1 MPTLIQTYNPLGLL
15 NWLKFLSTPTPNLNP
30 LLLSSTNVIDSKFTN
45 FLFDNLNLKLIFVKF
60 FKMIKIPPPILV
72 LILATSNYFSQN
84 QLETI
89 YLPYKHSISILILLV
104 GTLVLINPV
113 FKFIK
118 SKTTVNPLKFVNVN
132 KLVTSGIYKYSRNPM
147 YLGMILIII
156 STSIFYLNY
165 YSMVTPFIFY
175 FWINRFQIK
184 REEIFLK
191 ERFGK
196 EYLSYMSKSRRW
208 I

>member
-1 MPTLIQTYNPLGLL
+1 
-15 NWLKFLSTPTPNLNP
+15 
-30 LLLSSTNVIDSKFTN
+30 
-45 FLFDNLNLKLIFVKF
+45 
-60 FKMIKIPPPILV
+60 MIKIPPPILV
-72 LILATSNYFSQN
+72 LILITSNYFSQN
-84 QLETI
+84 RLEII
-89 YLPYKHSISILILLV
+89 YLPYKHSTSVLILLV
-104 GTLVLINPV
+104 GSLILINPV

-118 SKTTVNPLKFVNVN
+118 SKTTVNPVKFKKVN

-165 YSMVTPFIFY
+165 ISVVTPFIFY

-191 ERFGK
+191 EKFGE
-196 EYLSYMSKSRRW
+196 EYLSYMSKTRRW

>member
-1 MPTLIQTYNPLGLL
+1 
-15 NWLKFLSTPTPNLNP
+15 
-30 LLLSSTNVIDSKFTN
+30 
-45 FLFDNLNLKLIFVKF
+45 
-60 FKMIKIPPPILV
+60 MIKIPPPILV
-72 LILATSNYFSQN
+72 LILITSNYFSQN
-84 QLETI
+84 RLEII
-89 YLPYKHSISILILLV
+89 YLPYKNSTSVLILLV
-104 GTLVLINPV
+104 GSLILINPV

-118 SKTTVNPLKFVNVN
+118 SKTTVNPVKFKKVN

-165 YSMVTPFIFY
+165 YSVITPFIFY

-191 ERFGK
+191 EKFGK
-196 EYLSYMSKSRRW
+196 EYLSYMSKTRRW

>member
-1 MPTLIQTYNPLGLL
+1 
-15 NWLKFLSTPTPNLNP
+15 
-30 LLLSSTNVIDSKFTN
+30 
-45 FLFDNLNLKLIFVKF
+45 
-60 FKMIKIPPPILV
+60 MIKIPPPILV
-72 LILATSNYFSQN
+72 LILIISNYFSQN
-84 QLETI
+84 RLEII
-89 YLPYKHSISILILLV
+89 YLPYKYSTSVLILLV
-104 GTLVLINPV
+104 GSLILINPV

-118 SKTTVNPLKFVNVN
+118 SKTTVNPVKFKKVN

-165 YSMVTPFIFY
+165 YSVLTPFIFY

-191 ERFGK
+191 EKFGK
-196 EYLSYMSKSRRW
+196 EYLLYMSKTRRW